1 MTESELPKG
10 PSCGF
15 CGKGEIEARTL
26 LIQGPVTGVCDEC
39 VELMVDI
46 IRETCADFC
55 IPQFGGNGGR

>member
-39 VELMVDI
+39 VELMEKLVPI
-46 IRETCADFC
+46 FVSHS
-55 IPQFGGNGGR
+55 